1 MRNSVKIVSMIILL
15 ALNVI
20 AVGCTRND
28 GDIGGWFGM
37 WQVARIDVN
46 SKEQIGYKG
55 NVVLKFQGRVM
66 ESCSMQPYHEQIS
79 YFANCRIEPEALI
92 LSVGSEPVWP
102 AGFAPELMFPAS
114 GELRLEIISQS
125 DNKAILRWDDVSDG
139 YVYEY
144 YLKKLYD

>member
-1 MRNSVKIVSMIILL
+1 MSMIVLL

-28 GDIGGWFGM
+28 GNIGVWFGM

-46 SKEQIGYKG
+46 SREQKDYGG
-55 NVVLKFQGRVM
+55 NVVLKFQGSVM

-79 YFANCRIEPEALI
+79 YYANCRIEPEALI
-92 LSVGSEPVWP
+92 VSVGSEPVWP
-102 AGFAPELMFPAS
+102 AGFAPELLFPVS
-114 GELRLEIISQS
+114 GELRLDIISQS
-125 DNKAILRWDDVSDG
+125 DDKAILRWTDVSDG
-139 YVYEY
+139 DAYEY